1 MAASAAETG
10 GVRMLCWVVVGA
22 VVVYGAYL
30 ESGGGSWKVGRVE
43 AAGRRAVR
51 VWGGSMVRGGGGEEV
66 RVWKW

>member
-10 GVRMLCWVVVGA
+10 GVRILCWVVV

-51 VWGGSMVRGGGGEEV
+51 VWGGSMVRGGGGEEARV
-66 RVWKW
+66 RRW